1 MNAYNPYI
9 MQAQGLDQQGLAPVF
24 QNIAQQQAAHNA
36 ALAEQ
41 NQQVAQAGQTP
52 QGGGM
57 NPMAM
62 AAALRGKQPEGA
74 PSAWDNTKAWINSKF
89 GRDPL
94 QPDVGQAAQ
103 TAQQYYGNTYN
114 QNAGWSS

>member
-1 MNAYNPYI
+1 MMNPFI
-9 MQAQGLDQQGLAPVF
+9 QQTQGLDQQGLAPVF
-24 QNIAQQQAAHNA
+24 QNIAQQQATHNA

-41 NQQVAQAGQTP
+41 NQQVAQAGQ
-52 QGGGM
+52 QQGGGGM

-89 GRDPL
+89 GRDPI
-94 QPDVGQAAQ
+94 QGDDPQAAAS
-103 TAQQYYGNTYN
+103 AQQYYGNTYN
-114 QNAGWSS
+114 QDAGWSA